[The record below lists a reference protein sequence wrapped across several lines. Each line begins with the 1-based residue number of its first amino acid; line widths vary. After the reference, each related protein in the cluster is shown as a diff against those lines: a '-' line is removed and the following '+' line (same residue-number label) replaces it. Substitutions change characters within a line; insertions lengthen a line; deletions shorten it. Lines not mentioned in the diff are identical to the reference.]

1 MHEVDNLL
9 QFSPNCIIF
18 RFEKGNFS
26 RKTIYED
33 VVNGIVNEREFS
45 CSNGQMYFLS
55 NDYDVDF
62 SDLFF
67 VKVGGVSGAD
77 DIFSNDEYG
86 NMDFVCSE
94 TCKTGK
100 TKRMIY
106 NEVNEYIISNEE
118 RLRKRHIMKITDDN
132 WWIWGRDFYKSNSS
146 RIYVNSKTRNKN
158 PFFIND
164 CKNYDGSVLAIFPKV
179 EMNIE
184 EVCDMLNSVDWNEL
198 GFMCDGRYLFSQR
211 SLENCKLPY
220 IFNKCVLSCIS

>member
-1 MHEVDNLL
+1 
-9 QFSPNCIIF
+9 
-18 RFEKGNFS
+18 
-26 RKTIYED
+26 
-33 VVNGIVNEREFS
+33 
-45 CSNGQMYFLS
+45 MYFLS

-220 IFNKCVLSCIS
+220 IFNKYIKKEISIPLWED